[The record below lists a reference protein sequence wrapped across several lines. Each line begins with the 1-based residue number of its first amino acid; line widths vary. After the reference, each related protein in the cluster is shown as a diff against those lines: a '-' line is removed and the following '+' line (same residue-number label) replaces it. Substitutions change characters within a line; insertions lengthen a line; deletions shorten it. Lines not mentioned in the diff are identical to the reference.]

1 MSYLAQGNLS
11 HLVSTYGYGAV
22 GAIVGLESA
31 AVPLPGEATLIAA
44 AIVAGTSD
52 VLDIRLVIA
61 AAATGAI
68 IGDNFGYWV
77 GSRIG
82 YRLLLRFGRYIHLTE
97 RRIKVGQ
104 YLFLRYGAHV
114 VFFGRFVA
122 VLRPLAAFLAG
133 ANRMPWGRF
142 FLYNAAGGI
151 AWAALYGS
159 AGYFLG
165 HDAHRLA
172 GPVAVSI
179 GAAAVIALV
188 IAVTLLRRH
197 ERDLEAEAEAA
208 LPGALRPPP
217 KVTATRDARR
227 RTLP

>member
-1 MSYLAQGNLS
+1 MSYLAQSNLS
-11 HLVSTYGYGAV
+11 HLVSTYGYGAI
-22 GAIVGLESA
+22 GTLVGLESA
-31 AVPLPGEATLIAA
+31 GIPLPGETTLIAA
-44 AIVAGTSD
+44 AIVAATSQ

-61 AAATGAI
+61 AAALGAI
-68 IGDNFGYWV
+68 IGDNIGYWV

-82 YRLLLRFGRYIHLTE
+82 YRLLLRFGRYVRLTE
-97 RRIKVGQ
+97 QRIKVGQ
-104 YLFLRYGAHV
+104 YLFQRYGGHV

-122 VLRPLAAFLAG
+122 VLRPLVAFLAG

-151 AWAALYGS
+151 AWAAVYGS

-165 HDAHRLA
+165 HEAHRLA
-172 GPVAVSI
+172 GPVAVGI

-188 IAVTLLRRH
+188 VTAALLRRH
-197 ERDLEAEAEAA
+197 ERDLETKAEAA
-208 LPGALRPPP
+208 LPGPLRPPP